1 MLNKSNGIFNELKIK
16 LNKTYKSR
24 MSQSSVSRVNGW
36 CQLSVSSLW
45 TFSRNGATRPP
56 ICHSDVLQVWYT
68 YLQNQIDLYM
78 STLWISDHH
87 APPNLKTVHSAGIL
101 QQAWMCVLHHKTTK
115 FRSNASV
122 HLCPASFC
130 KFVKP
135 FLRFIFCITRYFHYC
150 STVLSIY
157 APLYAVHLRLL
168 NYVIKN
174 TKFRTGAETVPI
186 FWFYLG
192 WDRKQKPDTADCC
205 DIYVHIF
212 TLFMNTNQQCQSLW
226 KVMRTMPISTMA
238 KI

>member
-1 MLNKSNGIFNELKIK
+1 
-16 LNKTYKSR
+16 

-68 YLQNQIDLYM
+68 YLQNQNRFVCVNVMNLR
-78 STLWISDHH
+78 SPRTTQ
-87 APPNLKTVHSAGIL
+87 LKTVHSAGAKNPAASL
-101 QQAWMCVLHHKTTK
+101 NVRLHHKTTK

-122 HLCPASFC
+122 QSCFSMFHFVNFKTFFAIPILYHQIFSLLQHSVVHLCTSLCSASYI
-130 KFVKP
+130 VK
-135 FLRFIFCITRYFHYC
+135 LCY
-150 STVLSIY
+150 
-157 APLYAVHLRLL
+157 
-168 NYVIKN
+168 KN
-174 TKFRTGAETVPI
+174 TKFRAGAETVPI
-186 FWFYLG
+186 FLFYLC

-226 KVMRTMPISTMA
+226 KVMRTMPTSTMA
-238 KI
+238 KN